1 MLRQSRLAISI
12 MACIV
17 TSTPCV
23 THAST
28 IVTGKIVI
36 AEGHQSTTCRRL
48 FLRQTDGTLM
58 VFRIGGNGTAD
69 GILPVALTALTSGL
83 TVDLSYTPGVG
94 TGCGAE
100 PAVEYVSLKAPGA

>member
-1 MLRQSRLAISI
+1 MYLRHLVSI
-12 MACIV
+12 LACIV
-17 TSTPCV
+17 ASIPSASQ
-23 THAST
+23 AST

-48 FLRQTDGTLM
+48 FLRQVDGALM

-94 TGCGAE
+94 TGCGVE
-100 PAVEYVSLKAPGA
+100 PAVEYVSLRAPGS